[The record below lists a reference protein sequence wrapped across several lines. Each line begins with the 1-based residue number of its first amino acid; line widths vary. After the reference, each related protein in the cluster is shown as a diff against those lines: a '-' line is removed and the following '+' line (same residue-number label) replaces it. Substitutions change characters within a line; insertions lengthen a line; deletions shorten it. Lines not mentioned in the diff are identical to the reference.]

1 MANLF
6 GRLFKMSI
14 QSNEKLYILCY
25 DVTAR
30 SLSMT
35 NGSKYRQVE
44 QYIIK
49 EIEKGNLRTGDQ
61 IMTEEQLCEK
71 FGFSRMTVNKALNR
85 LSESG
90 YKIGRA
96 HV

>member
-1 MANLF
+1 MYIHLSIHLANLF
-6 GRLFKMSI
+6 SRLFKLSI
-14 QSNEKLYILCY
+14 QSNEKLYILCS

-30 SLSMT
+30 SLSMA

-61 IMTEEQLCEK
+61 IAVVDLISLPERCR
-71 FGFSRMTVNKALNR
+71 G
-85 LSESG
+85 
-90 YKIGRA
+90 I
-96 HV
+96 